1 MSGFAS
7 LLFQRIGS
15 YTLLQRLVSSRLDV
29 ETVEMQRNQCIEVSR
44 KRKFPLFA

>member
-15 YTLLQRLVSSRLDV
+15 YTLLQRLVYSRLDV
-29 ETVEMQRNQCIEVSR
+29 DTVEQQRNRCVEVR
-44 KRKFPLFA
+44 